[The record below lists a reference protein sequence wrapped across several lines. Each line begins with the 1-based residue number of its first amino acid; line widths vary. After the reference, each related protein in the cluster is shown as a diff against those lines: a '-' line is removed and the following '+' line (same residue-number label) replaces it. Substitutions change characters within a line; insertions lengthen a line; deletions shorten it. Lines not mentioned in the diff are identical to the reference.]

1 MNEFRSH
8 VYVLA
13 EDKANRQILNGFLT
27 NYAVC
32 ARCFKLV
39 LLNGWSNVVKKFNS
53 EYAPRLR
60 KNHLSFAILL
70 VDFDKQ
76 GQNRADQIWGR
87 IDADV
92 KDRVFILGSMD
103 EPERLKEHLG
113 SYETIGQALAKDCQE
128 GTRTTWNHEF
138 LHHNSGE
145 LDRLW
150 SSVRPFLFPSV

>member
-13 EDKANRQILNGFLT
+13 EDDANLQILNGFLT

-39 LLNGWSNVVKKFNS
+39 LLNGWSK
-53 EYAPRLR
+53 
-60 KNHLSFAILL
+60 
-70 VDFDKQ
+70 DK
-76 GQNRADQIWGR
+76 
-87 IDADV
+87 
-92 KDRVFILGSMD
+92 
-103 EPERLKEHLG
+103 PERLKEHLG

-128 GTRTTWNHEF
+128 GTRTTWNQEF

-150 SSVRPFLFPSV
+150 SSVRPFLFPSVSNHAWHQLGCTNWAEVRVATFHGKSGIPPRRA